1 MSKKERPLILAHLG
15 LDLAKDKFD
24 AAVLTAPGALH
35 HQSFERTAGGLAALR
50 RWLQA
55 LGVQIAAVVMEATD
69 LYFEL
74 PAQKLHAA
82 GFCVHV
88 VNPAQAKR
96 FAQALLTRGKNDRL
110 DAEVLARLAQ
120 VAPSFDLVAW
130 SPPPPERRELLAL
143 TRTRSALVAQRAAL
157 RQPFRQAQGPEPAEG
172 QAGAAACAS
181 ARGILRGAA
190 NDLSARVR
198 TLEAKIAAHLRA
210 HPELQRQI
218 ELLVS
223 IPGVGAATAALLLA
237 ELTHLPAD
245 AGRRALAA
253 YAGLNPAQNQSG
265 HHAGQSR
272 LSKTGNARLRAGLY
286 LPALTA
292 RRHIAAYAA
301 LADRLTAKG
310 RKPLQAIAAIM
321 RKLLLLAAT
330 LLRTGKPYNPAH
342 LANAAAP
349 HRPTKVPPEPA
360 LLVGE

>member
-35 HQSFERTAGGLAALR
+35 HQSFERTAGGLAALQ
-50 RWLQA
+50 RWLRA
-55 LGVQIAAVVMEATD
+55 LEVQVAAVVMEATD

-82 GFCVHV
+82 GFGVHV

-120 VAPSFDLVAW
+120 VASSFGLVAW

-143 TRTRSALVAQRAAL
+143 TRTRTALVAQRAAL
-157 RQPFRQAQGPEPAEG
+157 RQQAA
-172 QAGAAACAS
+172 AAACAS
-181 ARGILRGAA
+181 ARAVLRGAT
-190 NDLSARVR
+190 NDLSARLR
-198 TLEAKIAAHLRA
+198 ALEAKIAAHLHA
-210 HPELQRQI
+210 HPALQRQI

-223 IPGVGAATAALLLA
+223 IPGVGATTAALLLA

-245 AGRRALAA
+245 TGRRALAA

-265 HHAGQSR
+265 QYAGQTR
-272 LSKTGNARLRAGLY
+272 LSKTGNARLRAALY

-292 RRHIAAYAA
+292 RRHIAAFGA

-310 RKPLQAIAAIM
+310 RQPLQAIGAIM
-321 RKLLLLAAT
+321 RKLLLLAAAV
-330 LLRTGKPYNPAH
+330 LRTGKAYNPAH
-342 LANAAAP
+342 L
-349 HRPTKVPPEPA
+349 TDLTA
-360 LLVGE
+360 LAHAH

>member
-1 MSKKERPLILAHLG
+1 MHKVGPCVGRSQNTKTKRHPMNKKERPLILAHLG

-24 AAVLTAPGALH
+24 AAVLTASGALH

-50 RWLQA
+50 RWLCA
-55 LGVQIAAVVMEATD
+55 LGVRVAAVVMEATD

-120 VAPSFDLVAW
+120 VASNFELVAW

-143 TRTRSALVAQRAAL
+143 TRTRTALVAQRAAL
-157 RQPFRQAQGPEPAEG
+157 RQQAAS
-172 QAGAAACAS
+172 AACTA
-181 ARGILRGAA
+181 ARAALRGAA
-190 NDLSARVR
+190 HDLSARLR
-198 TLEAKIAAHLRA
+198 TLESKTGAHLRA
-210 HPELQRQI
+210 HPELQRQV

-223 IPGVGAATAALLLA
+223 IPGIGAVSAALLLA

-265 HHAGQSR
+265 KSSGPSR
-272 LSKTGNARLRAGLY
+272 LSKTGNARLRSGLY

-292 RRHIAAYAA
+292 RRRIGAFAA
-301 LADRLTAKG
+301 LADRLVAKG
-310 RKPLQAIAAIM
+310 RKPMQAIAAIM

-330 LLRTGKPYNPAH
+330 LLRTGTSYNPAH
-342 LANAAAP
+342 LQAP
-349 HRPTKVPPEPA
+349 TPT
-360 LLVGE
+360 LLTP

>member
-1 MSKKERPLILAHLG
+1 MTKKERPLILAHLG

-24 AAVLTAPGALH
+24 AAVLTHSGALH

-50 RWLQA
+50 RWLKT
-55 LGVQIAAVVMEATD
+55 LGVQVAAVVMEATD

-82 GFCVHV
+82 GLCVHV
-88 VNPAQAKR
+88 VNPAQAKH

-120 VAPSFDLVAW
+120 VAPSFELVVW

-157 RQPFRQAQGPEPAEG
+157 RQ

-181 ARGILRGAA
+181 ARGILRGAVG
-190 NDLSARVR
+190 DLSARLC
-198 TLEAKIAAHLRA
+198 TLEAKIAAHVRA
-210 HPELQRQI
+210 YPELQRQCD
-218 ELLVS
+218 LLVS
-223 IPGVGAATAALLLA
+223 IPGVGTATAALLLA
-237 ELTHLPAD
+237 ELTHLPSD

-265 HHAGQSR
+265 QFAGQTR

-292 RRHIAAYAA
+292 RRRIAAFGA
-301 LADRLTAKG
+301 LADRLVARG
-310 RKPLQAIAAIM
+310 LKPLQAIAAIM

-330 LLRTGKPYNPAH
+330 LLRTGQRYNPAH
-342 LANAAAP
+342 LLASAP
-349 HRPTKVPPEPA
+349 NVLAP
-360 LLVGE
+360 

>member
-24 AAVLTAPGALH
+24 AAVLTASGALH

-50 RWLQA
+50 RWLRA
-55 LGVQIAAVVMEATD
+55 LGVQVAAVVMEATD

-88 VNPAQAKR
+88 VKPAQAKR

-120 VAPSFDLVAW
+120 VAPSFALVAW

-143 TRTRSALVAQRAAL
+143 TRTRTALVAQRAAL
-157 RQPFRQAQGPEPAEG
+157 RQQT
-172 QAGAAACAS
+172 GAAACAS
-181 ARGILRGAA
+181 ARAVLRGAA
-190 NDLSARVR
+190 HDLSARVR
-198 TLEAKIAAHLRA
+198 TLEARIAAHLRA
-210 HPELQRQI
+210 HPELQRQS

-265 HHAGQSR
+265 QSAGQTR

-292 RRHIAAYAA
+292 RRQIPIFGA
-301 LADRLTAKG
+301 LADRLVAKG
-310 RKPLQAIAAIM
+310 RQPLQAIGAIM
-321 RKLLLLAAT
+321 RKLLLLAAAI
-330 LLRTGKPYNPAH
+330 LRTGKPYNPAH
-342 LANAAAP
+342 LLNA
-349 HRPTKVPPEPA
+349 PA
-360 LLVGE
+360 LAPAP